1 MCVGQVKETFQ
12 SLITSRRRYERIAS
26 VRDLI
31 LVGQASSAP
40 SSLLQELEKQLVIFP
55 EVRGIS
61 YLGSVLHCVEQTSG
75 RRLEP
80 ALLSRLEELTRQLE
94 PVAASSPAP
103 LQGGAVG
110 LPARLVARLGRDLE
124 RAGGRDW
131 EHLATGL
138 GLGLEERE
146 LVRVR
151 QGEVDRIER
160 EAGGNVLAILK
171 AVIQRFEERCVAA
184 GVQQDLVEHIST
196 VLESEEVFEP
206 PLRRLAREVREDS
219 RAGAK

>member
-1 MCVGQVKETFQ
+1 M
-12 SLITSRRRYERIAS
+12 
-26 VRDLI
+26 
-31 LVGQASSAP
+31 
-40 SSLLQELEKQLVIFP
+40 
-55 EVRGIS
+55 RGIS

-80 ALLSRLEELTRQLE
+80 ALLCRLEELTLQLE
-94 PVAASSPAP
+94 PAAASSPAP
-103 LQGGAVG
+103 LQGRGTVG
-110 LPARLVARLGRDLE
+110 LPGRLVARLGRDLE

-131 EHLATGL
+131 EHLVTGL

-160 EAGGNVLAILK
+160 EAGGDILAILK
-171 AVIQRFEERCVAA
+171 AVIQRFEDRCVAA
-184 GVQQDLVEHIST
+184 GVQQDLVEHISM